1 MNDASPALPSTLQR
15 AVARVLRA
23 LFRVLL
29 RHGYSYT
36 AFDDVARRIYVELA
50 LAEFG
55 IAGKKPSVSRASI
68 LSGLTRKEV
77 QRLVEQAGDTE
88 ATAGRRGATLSAPF
102 APEHHNRAGR
112 VLAAWARERDF
123 IDAQGR
129 PRRLPLQAGEASFAE
144 LVRRFSGDMPARA
157 VLDELERVGAARR
170 TEDGEV
176 EYVRPMF
183 IGRRGAADKLE
194 LLGTDVADLI
204 TTIDHN
210 VQHGD
215 TDPRFQRKVMYRD
228 MPPEVVPEFR
238 MLVAAH
244 GMAVLQQLDVWLAA
258 RREPAPALLATRPDG
273 ATQGPAPP
281 AAAARK
287 PATRPRSSAPPVR
300 AVAATVRLGLG
311 IYYFEETKSGSMPA
325 RDENTTTNRMTK

>member
-1 MNDASPALPSTLQR
+1 MNHPAPPLPATLQR
-15 AVARVLRA
+15 AVARVLRS

-36 AFDDVARRIYVELA
+36 AFDETARRLYVELA

-55 IAGKKPSVSRASI
+55 IAGKKPSISRASI

-77 QRLVEQAGDTE
+77 QRLVEEAEGASDAAGS
-88 ATAGRRGATLSAPF
+88 GARMRNAPF
-102 APEHHNRAGR
+102 SPEHHNRAGR

-129 PRRLPLQAGEASFAE
+129 PRRLALQDGEASFAE
-144 LVRRFSGDMPARA
+144 LVRRFSGDMPVRA

-170 TEDGEV
+170 TDTGEV

-183 IGRRGAADKLE
+183 IARRGVADKLD

-228 MPPEVVPEFR
+228 MPASVVPEFR

-258 RREPAPALLATRPDG
+258 RREPG
-273 ATQGPAPP
+273 ASAGGPAPP
-281 AAAARK
+281 PAPRASTRGK
-287 PATRPRSSAPPVR
+287 PPP
-300 AVAATVRLGLG
+300 ASTEAAATVRLGLG
-311 IYYFEETKSGSMPA
+311 IYYFEEHTSAAGGTPA
-325 RDENTTTNRMTK
+325 QE

>member
-1 MNDASPALPSTLQR
+1 MNDPAPALPSTLQR
-15 AVARVLRA
+15 AVARVLEA

-36 AFDDVARRIYVELA
+36 AFDETARRLYVDLA
-50 LAEFG
+50 LREFG
-55 IAGKKPSVSRASI
+55 IPGKKPSVSRASI

-77 QRLVEQAGDTE
+77 QRLVEE
-88 ATAGRRGATLSAPF
+88 AEAAPGARSAAA

-123 IDAQGR
+123 MDAQGR
-129 PRRLPLQAGEASFAE
+129 PRRLPLHEGEGSFPD
-144 LVRRFSGDMPARA
+144 LVRRFSGDMPVRA

-170 TEDGEV
+170 TADGEV

-183 IGRRGAADKLE
+183 MGRRGVADKLE

-210 VQHGD
+210 AQHGEA
-215 TDPRFQRKVMYRD
+215 DPRFQRKVMYRD
-228 MPPEVVPEFR
+228 MPASVVPEFR

-258 RREPAPALLATRPDG
+258 RRDPAPDTRS
-273 ATQGPAPP
+273 PAPP
-281 AAAARK
+281 A
-287 PATRPRSSAPPVR
+287 PAK
-300 AVAATVRLGLG
+300 VRLGLG
-311 IYYFEETKSGSMPA
+311 IYYFEEGLTAPDPA
-325 RDENTTTNRMTK
+325 APSQRPTNRPSNKDTAPTTAAKSK

>member
-1 MNDASPALPSTLQR
+1 MNDTNPPLPSTLQR

-36 AFDDVARRIYVELA
+36 AFDEMARRMYVELA

-55 IAGKKPSVSRASI
+55 IPGKKPSVSRASI

-77 QRLVEQAGDTE
+77 QRIVEE
-88 ATAGRRGATLSAPF
+88 AEEAAAPGAARGALP

-112 VLAAWARERDF
+112 VLAAWAREREF

-129 PRRLPLQAGEASFAE
+129 PRRLPLQEGAASFAE
-144 LVRRFSGDMPARA
+144 LVRRFSGDMPVRA

-170 TEDGEV
+170 TDTGEI

-183 IGRRGAADKLE
+183 IARRGAADKLE

-228 MPPEVVPEFR
+228 MPAAVVPEFR

-258 RREPAPALLATRPDG
+258 RRHESPAE
-273 ATQGPAPP
+273 
-281 AAAARK
+281 AAAPSR
-287 PATRPRSSAPPVR
+287 
-300 AVAATVRLGLG
+300 VRLGLG
-311 IYYFEETKSGSMPA
+311 LYYFEEDLGTGATAQKGARATGSKGKRA
-325 RDENTTTNRMTK
+325 T

>member
-1 MNDASPALPSTLQR
+1 MNDTVPALPSTLQR
-15 AVARVLRA
+15 AVARVLEA

-36 AFDDVARRIYVELA
+36 AFDEMARRLYVDLA
-50 LAEFG
+50 LREFG
-55 IAGKKPSVSRASI
+55 IPGKKPSVSRASI

-77 QRLVEQAGDTE
+77 QRFVEE
-88 ATAGRRGATLSAPF
+88 AEAAPGSR
-102 APEHHNRAGR
+102 AAVPSPEHHNRAGR
-112 VLAAWARERDF
+112 VLAAWAREPDF

-129 PRRLPLQAGEASFAE
+129 PRRLPLQDGETSFAE
-144 LVRRFSGDMPARA
+144 LVRRFSGDMPVRA

-170 TEDGEV
+170 TEGGAV

-183 IGRRGAADKLE
+183 MGRRGLADKLE

-210 VQHGD
+210 ALHGD
-215 TDPRFQRKVMYRD
+215 ADPRFQRKVMYRD
-228 MPPEVVPEFR
+228 MPASVVPEFR

-258 RREPAPALLATRPDG
+258 RRNDPAGT
-273 ATQGPAPP
+273 GPSPT
-281 AAAARK
+281 AA
-287 PATRPRSSAPPVR
+287 SAK
-300 AVAATVRLGLG
+300 VRLGLG
-311 IYYFEETKSGSMPA
+311 IYYFEESLGPPRAAESSTRHPTRTSTKDTAPTA
-325 RDENTTTNRMTK
+325 AAKAK

>member
-1 MNDASPALPSTLQR
+1 MNDTPPALPSTLQR
-15 AVARVLRA
+15 ALARVLEA

-36 AFDDVARRIYVELA
+36 AFDEVARRLYVDLA
-50 LAEFG
+50 LREFG
-55 IAGKKPSVSRASI
+55 IPGKKSSVSRASI

-77 QRLVEQAGDTE
+77 QRLVEEAEAAAGSR
-88 ATAGRRGATLSAPF
+88 AAAPS
-102 APEHHNRAGR
+102 PEHHNRAGR
-112 VLAAWARERDF
+112 VLAAWAREPDF

-129 PRRLPLQAGEASFAE
+129 PRRLPLQDGETSFAE
-144 LVRRFSGDMPARA
+144 LVRRFSGDMPVRA

-170 TEDGEV
+170 TDGGEV

-183 IGRRGAADKLE
+183 IGRRGVADKLE

-210 VQHGD
+210 AQHGD
-215 TDPRFQRKVMYRD
+215 ADPRFQRKVMYRD
-228 MPPEVVPEFR
+228 MPASVVPEFR

-258 RREPAPALLATRPDG
+258 RRGEPAGDDPR
-273 ATQGPAPP
+273 P
-281 AAAARK
+281 AAAPTK
-287 PATRPRSSAPPVR
+287 
-300 AVAATVRLGLG
+300 VRLGLG
-311 IYYFEETKSGSMPA
+311 IYYFEERSGPHDPA
-325 RDENTTTNRMTK
+325 EAPKRTPTRTSPKEAAPTAAAKAK

>member
-1 MNDASPALPSTLQR
+1 MNDSATALPSTLQR

-29 RHGYSYT
+29 RHGHSYT
-36 AFDDVARRIYVELA
+36 AFDELARRLYVELA
-50 LAEFG
+50 LTEFG
-55 IAGKKPSVSRASI
+55 IPGKKPSVSRASI

-77 QRLVEQAGDTE
+77 QRLVEEAEAGGGE
-88 ATAGRRGATLSAPF
+88 RARAAA

-129 PRRLPLQAGEASFAE
+129 PRLLALQEGAASFAE
-144 LVRRFSGDMPARA
+144 LVRRFSGDMPVRA
-157 VLDELERVGAARR
+157 VLDELERVGAARL
-170 TEDGEV
+170 TDSGEV

-183 IGRRGAADKLE
+183 IGRRGADDKLE
-194 LLGTDVADLI
+194 LMGTDVADLI
-204 TTIDHN
+204 ATIDHN

-228 MPPEVVPEFR
+228 MPASVVPEFR

-258 RREPAPALLATRPDG
+258 RREAPPAEAPAGPEQAQAQRPAPRTARRAATP
-273 ATQGPAPP
+273 ASPAPP
-281 AAAARK
+281 AR
-287 PATRPRSSAPPVR
+287 
-300 AVAATVRLGLG
+300 VRLGLG
-311 IYYFEETKSGSMPA
+311 LYYFEEPNSGAIAPPQE
-325 RDENTTTNRMTK
+325 RGR